1 MISASNDLPVR
12 AALFSRRR
20 TAGPQGWVR
29 FATVLAGASLVLA
42 GCSSPGSKTQS
53 TVDGPSA
60 SGSTSAP
67 EEDVAADLV
76 EFYDQDVDWAECGS
90 TFECADVSV
99 PLDWD
104 APSDGAIT
112 VGVRRHLADGV
123 KMGTVL
129 INPGGPGGS
138 GVNFVGYAPFIFG
151 DALLESYDILGFD
164 PRGVGE
170 SSPVTCLTD
179 EEKDVYNAK
188 SYVPDDAGLAAME
201 ADSTYIAGRCAE
213 ETGDVLGEVDTQ
225 SSARDMDVIRAVV
238 GDAQLNYLGFSYGTQ
253 LGATYAG
260 IYPAKVGRM
269 VLDGAIDLRLS
280 VQEQSLQQAVGFENA
295 LTAYVEDCQAGSG
308 CPLTGTAT
316 DGKAQVKTL
325 LDGLLAN
332 PMPTDDSERP
342 LTQTLAFY
350 GIAQPLYA
358 QSMWPLLT
366 TALEAAIVA
375 GDGSEL
381 LESADSYNSREP
393 DGTYSDNQGEA
404 FRAIGCLDA
413 RGETDRATMDAE
425 YAAIV
430 AAAPTMGTFFGYGG
444 LGCKNWPYPEVAQD
458 FDLAATGAA
467 PIVVIGTT
475 NDPATPY
482 VWAQGLAEQLE
493 SGVLV
498 TYEGEGHTAYGRSNS
513 CIIDAVDGYFVDG
526 AVPDDG
532 LMC

>member
-1 MISASNDLPVR
+1 MQSA
-12 AALFSRRR
+12 
-20 TAGPQGWVR
+20 
-29 FATVLAGASLVLA
+29 AGAAVDPTPTE
-42 GCSSPGSKTQS
+42 SPSAP
-53 TVDGPSA
+53 TVDVPA
-60 SGSTSAP
+60 
-67 EEDVAADLV
+67 ELVEYYEQDVAWAD
-76 EFYDQDVDWAECGS
+76 CGS
-90 TFECADVSV
+90 GFECADISV

-104 APSDGAIT
+104 SPGDDSITIGAK
-112 VGVRRHLADGV
+112 RHLAEGE

-138 GVNFVGYAPFIFG
+138 GVDFVEYVPFIFG
-151 DALLESYDILGFD
+151 TPLLESYDILGFD

-179 EEKDVYNAK
+179 EEKDTFNAK
-188 SYVPDDAGLAAME
+188 SYRTDDAGLAEME
-201 ADSTYIAGRCAE
+201 ADAAFIAQQCADG
-213 ETGDVLGEVDTQ
+213 TGDVLGEVDTQ

-260 IYPAKVGRM
+260 IYPANVGRM
-269 VLDGAIDLRLS
+269 VLDGAIDLRLT
-280 VQEQSLQQAVGFENA
+280 VHEQSLQQAVGFENA
-295 LTAYVEDCQAGSG
+295 LTAFVEDCQAGSS

-316 DGKAQVKTL
+316 EGKAQVKAL
-325 LDGLLAN
+325 LDGLLDN
-332 PMPTDDSERP
+332 PMATEDPARP

-350 GIAQPLYA
+350 GIAQPLYSQA
-358 QSMWPLLT
+358 MWPMLS
-366 TALEAAIVA
+366 TALEAAILA
-375 GDGSEL
+375 GDGTEL
-381 LESADSYNSREP
+381 LESADSYNSRED

-425 YAAIV
+425 AAEIL

-458 FDLAATGAA
+458 FDLAAAGAA

-482 VWAQGLAEQLE
+482 VWAEGLAEQLD

-498 TYEGEGHTAYGRSNS
+498 TFEGEGHTAYGSSND
-513 CIIDAVDGYFVDG
+513 CILDAVDTYFVDG
-526 AVPDDG
+526 TVPDDG